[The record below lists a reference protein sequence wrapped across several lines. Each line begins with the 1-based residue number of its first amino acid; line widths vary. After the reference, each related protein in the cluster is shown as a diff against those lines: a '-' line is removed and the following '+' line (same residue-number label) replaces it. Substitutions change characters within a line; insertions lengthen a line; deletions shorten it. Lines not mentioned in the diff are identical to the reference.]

1 MNDYI
6 SFFREIQARSKFE
19 IEYEKRHSKKL
30 ATKFNTMKFLHW
42 NENKISEILAFFLN
56 PNEGHGQGDIY
67 LKLFKE
73 ELGLHFPYDNPKN
86 VQVILEDST
95 FENRRVDIVLKN
107 QDKSSVLGIENKIY
121 PWTKDQENQVEDYLK
136 YLQYIS
142 NNHYQLLYLTPKSK
156 ELTEYSGGKDIEKL
170 IETGKLYLIN
180 YEEHIIPLLK
190 EFIKNTENERVRCFL
205 VDFESQLIEN
215 YMGKE
220 NLDLGSLNHLITE
233 TEENIE
239 TAFKVSN
246 TLNSIKQEMKNLVD
260 QQMLQ
265 LAEELTEKLKLRIM
279 YNEQFH
285 HFEIPLFKNL
295 FIKFNY
301 EEGGVIYGLVK
312 TPQYMDSHYDK
323 VHLNDLRN
331 YLGIKFRTSHWWPL
345 FFLQYPNIEHDP
357 TFWIDVRNGKFKKF
371 MKDFIIT
378 IIEAPDDLKPDV

>member
-1 MNDYI
+1 MNDHI

-30 ATKFNTMKFLHW
+30 ATQFNSMKFLHW
-42 NENKISEILAFFLN
+42 NENKVSEILAFFLN

-73 ELGLHFPYDNPKN
+73 ELGLHFPYDNSKN

-121 PWTKDQENQVEDYLK
+121 PWTKDQENQVEHYLQ

-220 NLDLGSLNHLITE
+220 NLELGSLNHLITE

-239 TAFKVSN
+239 TAFKISN
-246 TLNSIKQEMKNLVD
+246 TLNSIKQETKNLVD

-265 LAEELTEKLKLRIM
+265 LAEELTEKLKFRII

-312 TPQYMDSHYDK
+312 TPQYMDSHHDK
-323 VHLNDLRN
+323 VYLNDLRN

-357 TFWIDVRNGKFKKF
+357 AFWIDVRNGKFKKF

-378 IIEAPDDLKPDV
+378 IIEAPDDLKPDM

>member
-6 SFFREIQARSKFE
+6 SFFREIQAHSRFE

-30 ATKFNTMKFLHW
+30 ASKFNAMKFLHW
-42 NENKISEILAFFLN
+42 NENKVSEILAFFLN
-56 PNEGHGQGDIY
+56 PNENHGQGDIY

-73 ELGLHFPYDNPKN
+73 ELGLYFPYDTPEK

-107 QDKSSVLGIENKIY
+107 QDQSSILGIENKIY

-156 ELTEYSGGKDIEKL
+156 ELTEYSGGKEIEKL

-180 YEEHIIPLLK
+180 YEEHIIPILK
-190 EFIKNTENERVRCFL
+190 EFIKNTENERVRSFL

-220 NLDLGSLNHLITE
+220 NLDMGSLNHFITE

-265 LAEELTEKLKLRIM
+265 LTDELTKELKMRIT

-285 HFEIPLFKNL
+285 HFEIPVFKNL

-312 TPQYMDSHYDK
+312 TPQYKDSHHDK
-323 VHLNDLRN
+323 VYLIDLRN

-345 FFLQYPNIEHDP
+345 FFLQYANIEHDAS
-357 TFWIDVRNGKFKKF
+357 FWIDVRNGKFKKF
-371 MKDFIIT
+371 MKDFIIAV
-378 IIEAPDDLKPDV
+378 IEAPENLKLDL